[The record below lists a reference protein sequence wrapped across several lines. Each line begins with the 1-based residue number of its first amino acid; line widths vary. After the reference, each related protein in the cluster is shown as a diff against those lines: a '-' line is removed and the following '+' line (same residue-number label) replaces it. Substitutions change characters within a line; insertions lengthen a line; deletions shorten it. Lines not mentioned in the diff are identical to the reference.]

1 VGKTMRG
8 KGTKCVVVVDGQGI
22 PLGVQLASAK
32 PSEHKL
38 AESTLA
44 QVRVPRPGRGRPRK
58 NPRRVVADRGYDS
71 DPMRQRLR
79 KRGIDLIVPYRANS
93 VLRRYQDLR
102 KLRRYRKRWKIE
114 RTISWLQNFRRV
126 LTRHDRIFTV
136 YCGFV
141 HLACLIVTLRHL

>member
-1 VGKTMRG
+1 
-8 KGTKCVVVVDGQGI
+8 
-22 PLGVQLASAK
+22 
-32 PSEHKL
+32 
-38 AESTLA
+38 
-44 QVRVPRPGRGRPRK
+44 
-58 NPRRVVADRGYDS
+58 
-71 DPMRQRLR
+71 MRQRLR

-114 RTISWLQNFRRV
+114 RTIAWLQNFRRV

-141 HLACLIVTLRHL
+141 HLACLMVTLRHL